1 MNRTPGF
8 HKTVEP
14 VTEISDIFSRTN
26 VDFSVIMGKNN
37 KHAST
42 RLKARTMTDSN
53 DKIRS
58 RILTPIIISF
68 VLLLLAFAL
77 GMCLFQ
83 TRVNDIQAKQ
93 RTESLGLLFSQSVS
107 NDILLLS
114 SMIDF
119 LQQDRTLIG
128 NWEKG
133 DREGLLRH
141 VRPIFENLKSKYR
154 VTHFY
159 FMNPQGVCELR
170 VHKPESFGDVI
181 DRVTFKQAQYSGQTA
196 AGIELGPY
204 GTFALRVVRPWV
216 VDGILIGYL
225 ELGEEIDHLTEHVA
239 RALDVDVIIAISKKF
254 VQRDGWEKGLLISGH
269 DARWDDIGDYVIV
282 ENVGSKGLDVFVNQ
296 LLASGDGLGTQALSV
311 NLKGVYYRVVTLPLL
326 DAANRHVGQIL
337 AFKDVTEVE
346 NALRFLTASVI
357 GLGLALG
364 VCLTVFFYF
373 FIGRIQHSLITR
385 RQALELEMEERA
397 RYQRSLQNNLEF
409 LSTLIDTIPSPI
421 FYVDREGVYRG
432 CNRAFS
438 EEVIGQS
445 KNRIIGRR
453 IHEILD
459 KRSEEHAIIY
469 HDKDL
474 ELVAQGGARRYE
486 AEIKLSDGQLRY
498 FIFNKAAYKD
508 AQGSVAGVVGV
519 MLDMTERK
527 LAEQTINR
535 AREETEESNRKLQE
549 SFELATKLAVEAQV
563 ANMAKSEFLAN
574 MSHEIRTPMNGV
586 IGMTELALTTD
597 LDPEQREYLESVKTS
612 ADSLLTII
620 NDILD
625 FSKMEAGKLELSETD
640 FGLRDFMA
648 ETMTTMAYQ
657 AHKKGLEFAYYV
669 PPEAPDNVRGDKGRL
684 RQILIN
690 LLGNSIKFTSN
701 GEIIVNVVLE
711 SRTEDVISLRFSV
724 HDSGIGIPS
733 EKLNNIFK
741 PFEQVDASTT
751 REYGGTGLGLAIVY
765 KLVEMMQGRIWVESE
780 VGIGS
785 DFNFIVKLGQ
795 GTGSLAECEPSE
807 DDFPMTGMRILV
819 VDDNETN
826 RRILELILQHWSMEP
841 LCVGSGLRGLEE
853 LDSAYTSGKPISIL
867 LVDYMMP
874 RMDGLEFVAKVKKD
888 RRFVDLATILLTSA
902 GDRIPAA
909 SWADLGI
916 HNCLTKPVKSQD
928 LRKAMLACFGRPCDE
943 GTIVGTTTPQ
953 TIKSGPKSLNIL
965 LAEDNLVNQK
975 LAATILKKMG
985 HSVSVA
991 VDGKE
996 ALSLWESGNFDV
1008 ILMDVQMP
1016 NLDGFEATRI
1026 IRDKEKSTNSH
1037 IPILA
1042 MTAYAMKGDREK
1054 CLDAGM
1060 DGYLAKPINVR
1071 EFQETLDEIA
1081 QNR

>member
-1 MNRTPGF
+1 
-8 HKTVEP
+8 
-14 VTEISDIFSRTN
+14 
-26 VDFSVIMGKNN
+26 
-37 KHAST
+37 
-42 RLKARTMTDSN
+42 MTDSN

-58 RILTPIIISF
+58 RILIPIIISF

-77 GMCLFQ
+77 GMFLFQ

-93 RTESLGLLFSQSVS
+93 RMESLGLLFSQSVS

-119 LQQDRTLIG
+119 LQQDQTLASY
-128 NWEKG
+128 WEKR

-141 VRPIFENLKSKYR
+141 VRPIFKNLKSRYR

-159 FMNPQGVCELR
+159 FIDPHGVCELR

-181 DRVTFKQAQYSGQTA
+181 DRVTFKQAKESGQTA

-216 VDGILIGYL
+216 VNGQLIGYL

-239 RALDVDVIIAISKKF
+239 RALDVDIIIAISKKF
-254 VQRDGWEKGLLISGH
+254 VQRDGWEKGLLISG
-269 DARWDDIGDYVIV
+269 RNSNWEDIRDYVIV
-282 ENVGSKGLDVFVNQ
+282 DNVGSKGLDVFVNQ
-296 LLASGDGLGTQALSV
+296 LLDSSETSGTHARSV
-311 NLKGVYYRVVTLPLL
+311 DLKGVYYRVVLLPLL
-326 DAANRHVGQIL
+326 DVANRHVGRIL
-337 AFKDVTEVE
+337 AFKNVTEVE
-346 NALRFLTASVI
+346 NALRVLTTAVI

-364 VCLTVFFYF
+364 FCLTVFFYF

-385 RQALELEMEERA
+385 RQALELEMDERA
-397 RYQRSLQNNLEF
+397 KSQRSLQNNLEF

-421 FYVDREGVYRG
+421 FYVDREGVYLG

-438 EEVIGQS
+438 QEVIGQS

-453 IHEILD
+453 IQGILD
-459 KRSEEHAIIY
+459 KISEEQATIY

-474 ELVAQGGARRYE
+474 ELIAQRGSRQYE
-486 AEIKLSDGQLRY
+486 AEITLSDGQLRY
-498 FIFNKAAYKD
+498 FIFNKAAYMD
-508 AQGSVAGVVGV
+508 AQGSVAGVVCV
-519 MLDMTERK
+519 MLDMTEQK
-527 LAEQTINR
+527 LAERAISR

-549 SFELATKLAVEAQV
+549 SFELATRLAVEAQV

-657 AHKKGLEFAYYV
+657 AHKKGLEFAYYI
-669 PPEAPDNVRGDKGRL
+669 PPEAPDNLRGDKGRL

-690 LLGNSIKFTSN
+690 LLGNSIKFTSH
-701 GEIIVNVVLE
+701 GEIIVNVGLE
-711 SRTEDVISLRFSV
+711 SRAEDGISLRFSV

-733 EKLNNIFK
+733 DKLNNIFK

-780 VGIGS
+780 VGLGS
-785 DFNFIVKLGQ
+785 DFNFIVKLGE
-795 GTGSLAECEPSE
+795 GAGSISECEPFQ
-807 DDFPMTGMRILV
+807 DDFSMTGMRILV

-841 LCVGSGLRGLEE
+841 LCVSSGFRGLEE
-853 LDSAYTSGKPISIL
+853 LDRAYTSGKPFSIL

-874 RMDGLEFVAKVKKD
+874 QMDGLEFVAKVKKD
-888 RRFVDLATILLTSA
+888 RRFIDLATILLTSA
-902 GDRIPAA
+902 GDRIPV
-909 SWADLGI
+909 SRWGDLGI

-928 LRKAMLACFGRPCDE
+928 LRKAMLASFGRLCDE
-943 GTIVGTTTPQ
+943 GASVATTAPQ
-953 TIKSGPKSLNIL
+953 PIKSGPIRLNIL

-991 VDGKE
+991 IDGKE
-996 ALSLWESGNFDV
+996 ALAIWESGNFDV

-1016 NLDGFEATRI
+1016 NIDGFEATRI
-1026 IRDKEKSTNSH
+1026 IREKEKSTDAH

-1060 DGYLAKPINVR
+1060 DGYLAKPINIR
-1071 EFQETLDEIA
+1071 EFQETLGAIA
-1081 QNR
+1081 QR